1 MKLQGKVAI
10 VTGGSRGIGKAIAK
24 TFALEGAHVVVN
36 YVQNSVEA
44 DKVVDEI
51 RAAGGSATS
60 VRADVSKKTDAQK
73 LVDEAVRKFGRLDI
87 LVNNAGV
94 LLGGTILDTKEE
106 DWDRVI
112 DVNLKGPFNCM
123 QAAAKLMVPQ
133 RYGKI
138 VNISSISGLGG
149 APKGEVAYAS
159 SKAALNMLTTVA
171 SLDLGQYGINVNCL
185 APGYTVTDMVV
196 QNAGSEKRFNEI
208 KEIKSQQAAMG
219 RTGETQ
225 DIANVALFLASD
237 ESSFISG
244 QVIVA
249 DGGRKDFMSHA

>member
-1 MKLQGKVAI
+1 MKLQGKVAV

-24 TFALEGAHVVVN
+24 TFAREGAKVVVN
-36 YVQNSVEA
+36 YVQDSVEA
-44 DKVVDEI
+44 NKVVEEI
-51 RAAGGSATS
+51 KATGGSAIS
-60 VRADVSKKTDAQK
+60 VMADVSKKADAQR
-73 LVDEAVRKFGRLDI
+73 LVDEAIRNFGRLDI
-87 LVNNAGV
+87 LVNNAGI

-123 QAAAKLMVPQ
+123 QAAAKVMVPQ
-133 RYGKI
+133 KYGKI
-138 VNISSISGLGG
+138 VNVSSISGLGG
-149 APKGEVAYAS
+149 APKGEVAYSA

-185 APGYTVTDMVV
+185 APGWTITDLVIR
-196 QNAGSEKRFNEI
+196 NAGSEKRFNEI

-219 RTGETQ
+219 RAGQPQ

>member
-1 MKLQGKVAI
+1 MKLQQKVAI
-10 VTGGSRGIGKAIAK
+10 VTGGSRGIGKAISQ
-24 TFALEGAHVVVN
+24 TFAREGASVVVN
-36 YVQNSVEA
+36 YIQNSVEA
-44 DKVVDEI
+44 DKVVDQI
-51 RAAGGSATS
+51 KAAGGSAIS
-60 VRADVSKKTDAQK
+60 VRADVSKKADAQR
-73 LVDEAVRKFGRLDI
+73 LVDEAIRKFGRLDI

-123 QAAAKLMVPQ
+123 QAAAKVMVPQ
-133 RYGKI
+133 KYGKI
-138 VNISSISGLGG
+138 VNVSSISGLGG
-149 APKGEVAYAS
+149 APKGEVAYAA

-185 APGYTVTDMVV
+185 APGWTITDMVI

-208 KEIKSQQAAMG
+208 REIKSQQAAMG
-219 RTGETQ
+219 RAGEPQ